1 MLLRMRADSV
11 WSNLRSVC
19 YIEAMTDKIEKR
31 PGPDWDIYYMDLHGG
46 GRECMSVFGSSTP
59 EDAIA
64 EARASLNAF
73 CETEEEKDQFE
84 ILAVVRQGVD
94 IEVST

>member
-1 MLLRMRADSV
+1 
-11 WSNLRSVC
+11 
-19 YIEAMTDKIEKR
+19 MTDKIEKR
-31 PGPDWDIYYMDLHGG
+31 PGPDWDIFYMDLHDGG
-46 GRECMSVFGSSTP
+46 TECISVFGRLTP

-64 EARASLNAF
+64 EARFSLNAL

-94 IEVST
+94 IGVKFIR